1 MTRMTDT
8 DGNIFMLF
16 VTDSGDGCMRVHMH
30 NIGMFTF
37 ILLTNSPFNA
47 IFAFALCLVLIF
59 G

>member
-1 MTRMTDT
+1 MTDT

-30 NIGMFTF
+30 TIGMFTF

-47 IFAFALCLVLIF
+47 TFAFALCLVLILR
-59 G
+59 